1 MLISLVVVLLV
12 VDVDAVSNI
21 TVNVVQAQTLYSL
34 LDEVELEVLE
44 VLVDVVEAKTELIIM
59 LKI

>member
-21 TVNVVQAQTLYSL
+21 TVNAVQAQTLYSL

-44 VLVDVVEAKTELIIM
+44 VLVDLVEAKTELT
-59 LKI
+59 LC